1 MRKLLAT
8 CAIVLVSVVMAVAA
22 PATSKS
28 AASNKTVKSA
38 ASKIY
43 GAVEAKD
50 GFVGGRLFDVL
61 DSVGGTG
68 TWMEWDV
75 NGVRDP
81 SLMNILD
88 PLLNSTN
95 KPKMIWAIIER
106 EKPLLAVLL
115 PKGLG
120 EVLVFYELGAFDAKP
135 VALKLNSVLTPDVV
149 FRDYKQ
155 VSENQFVHL
164 DRSNLK
170 ITASDKLI
178 RFSYDNPDK
187 TPLRYDL
194 DFAKKTIVEKHAEV
208 NDYLGFLKYEYSL
221 MLRAFVQSTRG
232 IFNWQP
238 WHWYMDKWNSKY
250 MVTPKDIEMILSKGV
265 PPEYITVFKAKA
277 SGGEVVEMRTTGN
290 GFLEMVVTRP

>member
-8 CAIVLVSVVMAVAA
+8 CALVLVSAVLVSAA
-22 PATSKS
+22 PSKS
-28 AASNKTVKSA
+28 SVSNGASSNN
-38 ASKIY
+38 IY
-43 GAVEAKD
+43 SAVEAKD

-81 SLMNILD
+81 SLMKVLD
-88 PLLNSTN
+88 PILNSPN
-95 KPKMIWAIIER
+95 KPKMIWLITER
-106 EKPLLAVLL
+106 EKPLLSVLL
-115 PKGLG
+115 PKGKG
-120 EVLVFYELGAFDAKP
+120 EVLVFYELGALDAKP
-135 VALKLNSVLTPDVV
+135 VPLKLNKVLTPDVV

-155 VSENQFVHL
+155 ISENQFEHL
-164 DRSNLK
+164 DRPNLK
-170 ITASDKLI
+170 ITASDKFI

-187 TPLRYDL
+187 TPLRYDT
-194 DFAKKTIVEKHAEV
+194 DFATKTIVEKHAEV

-238 WHWYMDKWNSKY
+238 WHWYMEKWNKKF
-250 MVTPKDIEMILSKGV
+250 MITPKEIEMILSKGV
-265 PPEYITVFKAKA
+265 RPDYITLFKAKA
-277 SGGEVVEMRTTGN
+277 TGGEVVEMRTTGN
-290 GFLEMVVTRP
+290 GFLEMVITRP

>member
-1 MRKLLAT
+1 MRKFLAA
-8 CAIVLVSVVMAVAA
+8 CALVLVSAAMA
-22 PATSKS
+22 S
-28 AASNKTVKSA
+28 AASTKPSA
-38 ASKIY
+38 TNGTSSNKIY

-81 SLMNILD
+81 SLMKVLD
-88 PLLNSTN
+88 PILNSPN
-95 KPKMIWAIIER
+95 KPKMIWLITER
-106 EKPLLAVLL
+106 DKPLLSVLL
-115 PKGLG
+115 PKGKG
-120 EVLVFYELGAFDAKP
+120 EILVFYELSALDAKP
-135 VALKLNSVLTPDVV
+135 VPLKLNKVLTPDVV

-155 VSENQFVHL
+155 ISENQFEHL

-187 TPLRYDL
+187 TPLRYDT
-194 DFAKKTIVEKHAEV
+194 DFATKTIVEKHAEV

-238 WHWYMDKWNSKY
+238 WHWYMEKWNKKF
-250 MVTPKDIEMILSKGV
+250 MITPKEIEMILSKGV
-265 PPEYITVFKAKA
+265 RPDYITLFKAKA
-277 SGGEVVEMRTTGN
+277 TSGEVVEMRTTGN
-290 GFLEMVVTRP
+290 GFLEMVITRP

>member
-8 CAIVLVSVVMAVAA
+8 CALVLVSAVLATAA
-22 PATSKS
+22 PSKLTVL
-28 AASNKTVKSA
+28 SNKVA
-38 ASKIY
+38 ENKIF

-81 SLMNILD
+81 SLMKVLD
-88 PLLNSTN
+88 PILNSPN
-95 KPKMIWAIIER
+95 KPKMVWLITER
-106 EKPLLAVLL
+106 EKPLLSVLL
-115 PKGLG
+115 PKGKG
-120 EVLVFYELGAFDAKP
+120 EVLVFYELAALDAKP
-135 VALKLNSVLTPDVV
+135 VQLKLNNVLTPDVV

-155 VSENQFVHL
+155 ISEKEFVHL
-164 DRSNLK
+164 DRPNLK
-170 ITASDKLI
+170 ILASDKLI

-187 TPLRYDL
+187 TLLRYDP
-194 DFAKKTIVEKHAEV
+194 DFATKTIVDKHAEV
-208 NDYLGFLKYEYSL
+208 NNYLDFLKYEYSL

-238 WHWYMDKWNSKY
+238 WHWYMEKWNKKF
-250 MVTPKDIEMILSKGV
+250 MITPKEIEMILSKGV
-265 PPEYITVFKAKA
+265 RPDYITVFKAKA
-277 SGGEVVEMRTTGN
+277 AGGEVVEMRTTGN
-290 GFLEMVVTRP
+290 GFLEMVITRP

>member
-1 MRKLLAT
+1 MRKFLAA
-8 CAIVLVSVVMAVAA
+8 CALVLVSAAMA
-22 PATSKS
+22 S
-28 AASNKTVKSA
+28 AASTKPSVTNG
-38 ASKIY
+38 ASSNKIY

-81 SLMNILD
+81 SLMKVLD
-88 PLLNSTN
+88 PILNSPN
-95 KPKMIWAIIER
+95 KPKMIWLITER
-106 EKPLLAVLL
+106 DKPLLSVLL
-115 PKGLG
+115 PKGKG
-120 EVLVFYELGAFDAKP
+120 EILVFYELSALDAKP
-135 VALKLNSVLTPDVV
+135 VPLKLNKVLTPDVV

-155 VSENQFVHL
+155 ISENQFEHL

-187 TPLRYDL
+187 TPLRYDT
-194 DFAKKTIVEKHAEV
+194 DFATKTIVEKHAEV

-238 WHWYMDKWNSKY
+238 WHWYMEKWNKKF
-250 MVTPKDIEMILSKGV
+250 MITPKEIEMILSKGV
-265 PPEYITVFKAKA
+265 RPDYITLFKAKA
-277 SGGEVVEMRTTGN
+277 TSGEVVEMRTTGN
-290 GFLEMVVTRP
+290 GFLEMVITRP

>member
-1 MRKLLAT
+1 MRKFLAA
-8 CAIVLVSVVMAVAA
+8 CALVLVSAAMA
-22 PATSKS
+22 S
-28 AASNKTVKSA
+28 AASTKPSA
-38 ASKIY
+38 TNGASSNKIY

-50 GFVGGRLFDVL
+50 GFVCGRLFDVL

-81 SLMNILD
+81 SLMKVLD
-88 PLLNSTN
+88 PILNSPN
-95 KPKMIWAIIER
+95 KPKMIWLITER
-106 EKPLLAVLL
+106 DKPLLSVLL
-115 PKGLG
+115 PKGKG
-120 EVLVFYELGAFDAKP
+120 EILVFYELSALDAKP
-135 VALKLNSVLTPDVV
+135 VPLKLNKVLTPDVV

-155 VSENQFVHL
+155 ISENQFEHL

-187 TPLRYDL
+187 TPLRYDT
-194 DFAKKTIVEKHAEV
+194 DFATKTIVEKHAEV

-238 WHWYMDKWNSKY
+238 WHWYMEKWNKKF
-250 MVTPKDIEMILSKGV
+250 MITPKEIEMILSKGV
-265 PPEYITVFKAKA
+265 RPDYITLFKAKA
-277 SGGEVVEMRTTGN
+277 TSGEVVEMRTTGN
-290 GFLEMVVTRP
+290 GFLEMVITRP

>member
-1 MRKLLAT
+1 MRKFLAA
-8 CAIVLVSVVMAVAA
+8 CALVLVSAAMA
-22 PATSKS
+22 S
-28 AASNKTVKSA
+28 AASTKPSA
-38 ASKIY
+38 TNGASSNKIY

-81 SLMNILD
+81 SLMKVLD
-88 PLLNSTN
+88 PILNSPN
-95 KPKMIWAIIER
+95 KPKMIWLITER
-106 EKPLLAVLL
+106 DKPLLSVLL
-115 PKGLG
+115 PKGKG
-120 EVLVFYELGAFDAKP
+120 EILVFYELSALDAKP
-135 VALKLNSVLTPDVV
+135 VPLKLNKVLTPDVV

-155 VSENQFVHL
+155 ISENQFEHF

-187 TPLRYDL
+187 TPLRYDT
-194 DFAKKTIVEKHAEV
+194 DFATKTIVEKHAEV

-238 WHWYMDKWNSKY
+238 WHWYMEKWNKKF
-250 MVTPKDIEMILSKGV
+250 MITPKEIEMILSKGV
-265 PPEYITVFKAKA
+265 RPDYITLFKAKA
-277 SGGEVVEMRTTGN
+277 TSGEVVEMRTTGN
-290 GFLEMVVTRP
+290 GFLEMVITRP

>member
-1 MRKLLAT
+1 MRKFLAA
-8 CAIVLVSVVMAVAA
+8 CALVLVSTVLALAA
-22 PATSKS
+22 PSKS
-28 AASNKTVKSA
+28 SALSNKVTE
-38 ASKIY
+38 SKIY

-81 SLMNILD
+81 SLMKVLD
-88 PLLNSTN
+88 PILNSPN
-95 KPKMIWAIIER
+95 KPKMIWLITER
-106 EKPLLAVLL
+106 EKPLLSVLL
-115 PKGLG
+115 PKGKG
-120 EVLVFYELGAFDAKP
+120 EILVFYELVALDAKP
-135 VALKLNSVLTPDVV
+135 VPLKLNKVLTPDVV

-155 VSENQFVHL
+155 ISENQFEHL
-164 DRSNLK
+164 DRPNLK

-187 TPLRYDL
+187 TPLRYDT
-194 DFAKKTIVEKHAEV
+194 DFATKTIVEKHAEV
-208 NDYLGFLKYEYSL
+208 NDYLDFLKYEYSL

-238 WHWYMDKWNSKY
+238 WHWYMEKWNKKF
-250 MVTPKDIEMILSKGV
+250 MITPKEIEMVLSKGV
-265 PPEYITVFKAKA
+265 RPDYITVFKAKA
-277 SGGEVVEMRTTGN
+277 AGGEVVEMRTTGN